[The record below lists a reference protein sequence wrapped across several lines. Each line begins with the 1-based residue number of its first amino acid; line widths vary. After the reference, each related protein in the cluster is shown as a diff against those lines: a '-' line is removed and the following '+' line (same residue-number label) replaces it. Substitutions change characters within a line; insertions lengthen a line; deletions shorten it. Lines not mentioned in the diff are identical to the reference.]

1 MTTKMAPT
9 RGIHFVFFFGFP
21 LRSLGLFN
29 LFLFLICIRIP
40 WPIANEMPFAT
51 CFTQSKRTKIV
62 SIRRNKTTLQNK

>member
-29 LFLFLICIRIP
+29 LFSFPDLHTNSL
-40 WPIANEMPFAT
+40 A
-51 CFTQSKRTKIV
+51 
-62 SIRRNKTTLQNK
+62 RRK